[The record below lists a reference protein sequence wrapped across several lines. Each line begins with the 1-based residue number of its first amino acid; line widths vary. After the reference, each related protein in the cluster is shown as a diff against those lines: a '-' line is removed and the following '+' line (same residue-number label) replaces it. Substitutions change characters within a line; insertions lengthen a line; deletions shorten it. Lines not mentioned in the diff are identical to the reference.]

1 MHFSAQKFGK
11 LRGGG
16 KFVVEYLKHCQNG
29 QNKRIRGLLKGW
41 QYSIY

>member
-1 MHFSAQKFGK
+1 MHFFAQKFGK
-11 LRGGG
+11 LRGVG

-29 QNKRIRGLLKGW
+29 QNKRIRGLLKDW

>member
-11 LRGGG
+11 LRGG

-29 QNKRIRGLLKGW
+29 QNKQIRILLEGW

>member
-11 LRGGG
+11 LKGGG
-16 KFVVEYLKHCQNG
+16 KFVIENLKRCQNG
-29 QNKRIRGLLKGW
+29 QNKQIRILLEGW